1 MTMMVVEWAWL
12 CNFIVLFIF
21 NPLVSMIGLGQVF
34 YVFAIVCVLSAV
46 YSIIYQPETKG
57 MAVDEIQE
65 AFLKKAKKESHEVI
79 YE

>member
-1 MTMMVVEWAWL
+1 MMVVEWAWL

-34 YVFAIVCVLSAV
+34 YVFAVVCILSAGF
-46 YSIIYQPETKG
+46 STMYQPETKG

-65 AFLKKAKKESHEVI
+65 AFLKKPKKENQEVI
-79 YE
+79 YD

>member
-21 NPLVSMIGLGQVF
+21 NPLVSLIGLGQVF
-34 YVFAIVCVLSAV
+34 YVFAVVCVLSAI
-46 YSIIYQPETKG
+46 YSIMYQPETKG
-57 MAVDEIQE
+57 MAVDEIQDT
-65 AFLKKAKKESHEVI
+65 FLKKPKKECQEVI